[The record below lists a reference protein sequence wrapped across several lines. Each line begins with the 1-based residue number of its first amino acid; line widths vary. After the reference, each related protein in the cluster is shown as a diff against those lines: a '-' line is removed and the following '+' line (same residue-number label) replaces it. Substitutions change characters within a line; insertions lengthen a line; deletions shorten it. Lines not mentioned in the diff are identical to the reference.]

1 METQS
6 QNAIN
11 PNTNQE
17 YQIEFLAR
25 EAVRQAILDLEYPS
39 DGITVKV
46 ATDKLIEEFDLP
58 DEQKNAVNRF

>member
-17 YQIEFLAR
+17 YRIEFPTR

-39 DGITVKV
+39 DGITVKD
-46 ATDKLIEEFDLP
+46 ATDYIDREI
-58 DEQKNAVNRF
+58 